1 LAVRLRVVLVSCP
14 AQYSLLGVTIPFKP
28 IVKLISSNAHGAE
41 LILPPENERYFAKV
55 ITPFVVELQTSKI
68 DKGILISIKL
78 LSPGI

>member
-1 LAVRLRVVLVSCP
+1 
-14 AQYSLLGVTIPFKP
+14 VTIPFKP
-28 IVKLISSNAHGAE
+28 IVKLISSAHGAE

-78 LSPGI
+78 LSPEYTSNSTL

>member
-1 LAVRLRVVLVSCP
+1 
-14 AQYSLLGVTIPFKP
+14 VTIPFKP

-55 ITPFVVELQTSKI
+55 INFVVELQTSKI

-78 LSPGI
+78 LSPGIYSNSTCNTCYRKVRIYITC